1 MAQISSP
8 FVGIAKGK
16 LGEGVYYRAG
26 GKTLARAR
34 NRQPRNP
41 KSTAQCQQRL
51 VFSTATR
58 TAKALREIIDH
69 SFEGVEYGQVSV
81 NHFTKQAVAALKSAI
96 LNPIMAGV
104 TPYVP
109 ALPLGDLLA
118 ADATGRF
125 LPAMLASYPV
135 SAGSLPANRVQLVA
149 KYDDDP
155 FPGTQL
161 VKLNGTT
168 AVASATTTLTQLSE
182 FGMQI
187 GRQYTFIFIG
197 GKASVSDGTFV
208 FNSPRSLSIAR
219 VNFRSDVE
227 LTTPLFIAADDAF
240 KLNPAVLDLETSTN
254 YGNLYFIPATDKL
267 GFSGTAIAADSTENG
282 CLAAAV
288 ITSEYVGGA
297 WRRST
302 QNLVTLEDDV
312 RKMESPAAAEIIS
325 GVAWNSLTDLLNSIG
340 GEGAYASD
348 WELNQ
353 SPNA

>member
-1 MAQISSP
+1 MAEISSP

-34 NRQPRNP
+34 NRNPRNP

-51 VFSTATR
+51 VFATATR
-58 TAKALREIIDH
+58 AAKALREIVDH

-81 NHFTKQAVAALKSAI
+81 NHFTKQAVAALKNAI
-96 LNPIMAGV
+96 LKPIMAGV

-109 ALPLGDLLA
+109 ALPLGDIMA
-118 ADATGRF
+118 ADASGKF

-135 SAGSLPANRVQLVA
+135 SAGSLPSNRVELVT

-155 FPGTQL
+155 FPGQRL

-168 AVASATTTLTQLSE
+168 AEASATTTLAQLGE

-197 GKASVSDGTFV
+197 GVASVSDGTFV
-208 FNSPRSLSIAR
+208 FNCPTGLTIAR
-219 VNFRSDVE
+219 VNFRSDVAQ
-227 LTTPLFIAADDAF
+227 TTPLFVASADGGF
-240 KLNPAVLDLETSTN
+240 VLNPAVLDLETSTN
-254 YGNLYFIPATDKL
+254 YDKLYFIPATDSMAY
-267 GFSGTAIAADSTENG
+267 SGTAISDSPDDGN
-282 CLAAAV
+282 LAAAV
-288 ITSEYVGGA
+288 ITSEYTNGA

-302 QNLVTLEDDV
+302 QNLVTLEGELRSMDTPSV
-312 RKMESPAAAEIIS
+312 SRIEN
-325 GVAWNSLTDLLNSIG
+325 GLAWNSLTDLLNSIV
-340 GEGAYASD
+340 GEGSYASD
-348 WELNQ
+348 WYLNQ
-353 SPNA
+353 SPNV